1 MRKGFFKILI
11 SLIFVANLGFA
22 EYVIEGEKIYYKDK
36 DFKSLVF
43 KEKETRNSEQLRKE
57 IFYPDME
64 SFKILDENYA
74 IDKDSV
80 FFHNS
85 NITRQNSD
93 IENVDLSTFEIINE
107 TLSKDKNNVY
117 KWSSILTSD
126 QTGDPLDIKTFSIIK
141 SPNGEI
147 NYVKDKNG
155 IYDISMLFAE
165 KLEGIK
171 DENTFRV
178 LGDVYTE
185 DKYNIYYYDVKIK
198 NVDKS
203 SFKSLGNG
211 YGRDRNGIFYN
222 EKRMKVSD
230 ISSFEVMNSNYSK
243 DKNTVFYN
251 GDIIKNAD
259 SSSFKIIDGNYSKD
273 KNSVYYNGE
282 KFQGAD
288 PETFE
293 VDVFSYFEKDKNNIF
308 YNGEKLKV
316 DARTFYIFKENENF
330 GKDSKN
336 VYYVD
341 ILSNNKKIEVIEGAD
356 VSSFKVLNKNYAK
369 DNNKVYYNSD
379 IINILSKIDDADSE
393 TFTVLSDDYAKD
405 KTNIY
410 YSGSKLKN
418 ADVKTFKIISDF
430 VAKDKDRVYIKY
442 WELGEEESSDNLMNL
457 LLEEEDIISKE
468 KFEKAIKLVA
478 NFYKGE
484 KENEKVKLKADSQTF
499 KAITDV
505 KEINGFYAI
514 DKYRGYYI
522 ENSESSSDSFGYLSE
537 VYYLDD
543 LNVKN
548 VKVLNN
554 YYIKDDKNVYCLGIK
569 LKEADALTF
578 KVKNS
583 FSSEAQDKNHKYEY
597 CKVIK

>member
-22 EYVIEGEKIYYKDK
+22 EYVTEGGKIYYKDK
-36 DFKSLVF
+36 NFKSLVF
-43 KEKETRNSEQLRKE
+43 KVKESRNSEQLRKE

-93 IENVDLSTFEIINE
+93 IENVDLGTFEIINE
-107 TLSKDKNNVY
+107 ILSKDKNNVY

-211 YGRDRNGIFYN
+211 YGRDKNNIFYN

-243 DKNTVFYN
+243 DKNIVFYD

-259 SSSFKIIDGNYSKD
+259 SSSFKIIDGHYSKD

-282 KFQGAD
+282 K
-288 PETFE
+288 
-293 VDVFSYFEKDKNNIF
+293 
-308 YNGEKLKV
+308 LKV
-316 DARTFYIFKENENF
+316 DAKTFYIFKENENF

-341 ILSNNKKIEVIEGAD
+341 ILSNDEKIEVIEGAD
-356 VSSFKVLNKNYAK
+356 VSSFKLLNKNYAK

-379 IINILSKIDDADSE
+379 IINILLKIDDADSE
-393 TFTVLSDDYAKD
+393 TFTVLGDDYAKD

-442 WELGEEESSDNLMNL
+442 WEIGEEESSDNLMNL

-478 NFYKGE
+478 NFYKDE
-484 KENEKVKLKADSQTF
+484 KENEKVRLRVDSQTF

-554 YYIKDDKNVYCLGIK
+554 YYIKDDKNVYCLGVK
-569 LKEADALTF
+569 VKEADALTF

>member
-22 EYVIEGEKIYYKDK
+22 EYVTEGGKIYYKDK
-36 DFKSLVF
+36 NFKSLVF
-43 KEKETRNSEQLRKE
+43 KVKESRNSEQLRKE

-93 IENVDLSTFEIINE
+93 IENVDLGTFEIINE
-107 TLSKDKNNVY
+107 ILSKDKNNVY

-141 SPNGEI
+141 SPNGKI

-211 YGRDRNGIFYN
+211 YGRDKNSIFYN

-243 DKNTVFYN
+243 DKNIVFYD

-259 SSSFKIIDGNYSKD
+259 SSSFKIIDGHYSKD

-282 KFQGAD
+282 K
-288 PETFE
+288 
-293 VDVFSYFEKDKNNIF
+293 
-308 YNGEKLKV
+308 LKV
-316 DARTFYIFKENENF
+316 DAKTFYIFKENENF

-341 ILSNNKKIEVIEGAD
+341 ILSNDEKIEVIEGAD
-356 VSSFKVLNKNYAK
+356 VSSFKLLNKNYAK

-379 IINILSKIDDADSE
+379 IINILLKIDDADSE
-393 TFTVLSDDYAKD
+393 TFTVLGDDYAKD

-442 WELGEEESSDNLMNL
+442 WEIGEEESSDNLMNL

-478 NFYKGE
+478 NFYKDE
-484 KENEKVKLKADSQTF
+484 KENEKVRLKVDSQTF

-543 LNVKN
+543 LNIKN

-554 YYIKDDKNVYCLGIK
+554 YYIKDDKNVYCLGVK
-569 LKEADALTF
+569 VKEADALTF

-583 FSSEAQDKNHKYEY
+583 LSSEAQDKNHKYEY

>member
-1 MRKGFFKILI
+1 MKKGFFKILI

-211 YGRDRNGIFYN
+211 YGRDKNNIFYN

-316 DARTFYIFKENENF
+316 DAGTFYIFKENENF

-341 ILSNNKKIEVIEGAD
+341 ILSNNEKIEVIEGAD
-356 VSSFKVLNKNYAK
+356 VSSFEVLNKN
-369 DNNKVYYNSD
+369 
-379 IINILSKIDDADSE
+379 
-393 TFTVLSDDYAKD
+393 YAKD

-457 LLEEEDIISKE
+457 LLEEDTISKE
-468 KFEKAIKLVA
+468 KFERAIKLVE

-554 YYIKDDKNVYCLGIK
+554 YYIKDDKSVYCLGVK
-569 LKEADALTF
+569 VKETDALTF

>member
-1 MRKGFFKILI
+1 MKKGFFKILI

-22 EYVIEGEKIYYKDK
+22 EYVTEGGKIYYKDK
-36 DFKSLVF
+36 NFKSLVF
-43 KEKETRNSEQLRKE
+43 KVKESRNSEQLRKE

-107 TLSKDKNNVY
+107 ILSKDKNNVY

-198 NVDKS
+198 NVDKN
-203 SFKSLGNG
+203 SFKTLGNG
-211 YGRDRNGIFYN
+211 YGRDKNNIFYN

-251 GDIIKNAD
+251 G
-259 SSSFKIIDGNYSKD
+259 
-273 KNSVYYNGE
+273 
-282 KFQGAD
+282 
-288 PETFE
+288 
-293 VDVFSYFEKDKNNIF
+293 
-308 YNGEKLKV
+308 EKLKV
-316 DARTFYIFKENENF
+316 DAGTFYIFKENENF

-341 ILSNNKKIEVIEGAD
+341 ILSNNEKIEVIEGAD
-356 VSSFKVLNKNYAK
+356 VSSFEVLNKNYAK

-478 NFYKGE
+478 NFYKDE
-484 KENEKVKLKADSQTF
+484 KENEKVRLKADSQTF

-554 YYIKDDKNVYCLGIK
+554 YYIKDDKNVYCLGVK
-569 LKEADALTF
+569 VKEAEALTF